1 MAAYNGILNANIN
14 AVRLHI
20 LAAIII
26 MGELAVISAIGLW
39 SAVALI
45 YAIFWVWYV
54 GLKGKLS
61 ETEVE
66 QYMRRIEESGL
77 ASDKAAILRRFLAED
92 DGREWFMI
100 NLLDLKSPK
109 RESAKLLQ
117 RYSKI
122 FMAGMLKSAGH
133 PFFIANAQAKNIE
146 NLHCDQADNWTIAG
160 IVRYRSRRD
169 CVETFLATFG
179 SDHHADKL
187 AALEKTLAFP
197 ATTSLL
203 MGSPR
208 VLVAL
213 VLALIAA
220 ITQILF
226 L

>member
-1 MAAYNGILNANIN
+1 MITVTIFWGA
-14 AVRLHI
+14 
-20 LAAIII
+20 
-26 MGELAVISAIGLW
+26 S
-39 SAVALI
+39 ALI

-66 QYMRRIEESGL
+66 QYMQRFEAAGL
-77 ASDKAAILRRFLAED
+77 PADKLENLHQFLAKD

-100 NLLDLKSPK
+100 NLLELKSPK

-117 RYSKI
+117 SYTKT
-122 FMAGMLKSAGH
+122 FMAGMYKRAGH
-133 PFFIANAQAKNIE
+133 PFFVANAKAKNIE
-146 NLHCDQADNWTIAG
+146 NLHCEQADNWTSTG

-169 CVETFLATFG
+169 CAETLLDTFG
-179 SDHHADKL
+179 SEHHGDKL
-187 AALEKTLAFP
+187 ASLEKTFAFP

-208 VLVAL
+208 VLVAMG
-213 VLALIAA
+213 LALIAA
-220 ITQILF
+220 LIQIAF

>member
-1 MAAYNGILNANIN
+1 MITVTIFWGA
-14 AVRLHI
+14 
-20 LAAIII
+20 
-26 MGELAVISAIGLW
+26 S
-39 SAVALI
+39 ALI

-66 QYMRRIEESGL
+66 QYMQRFEAAGL
-77 ASDKAAILRRFLAED
+77 PADKLENLHQFLAKD

-100 NLLDLKSPK
+100 NLLELKSPK

-117 RYSKI
+117 SYSKT
-122 FMAGMLKSAGH
+122 FMAGMYKRAGH
-133 PFFIANAQAKNIE
+133 PFFFANAKAKNIE
-146 NLHCDQADNWTIAG
+146 NLHCEQADNWTSTG

-169 CVETFLATFG
+169 CAETLLDTFG
-179 SDHHADKL
+179 SEHHGDKL
-187 AALEKTLAFP
+187 ASLEKTFAFP

-208 VLVAL
+208 VLVAMG
-213 VLALIAA
+213 LALIAA
-220 ITQILF
+220 LIQIAF